1 MEAHMDDNGSI
12 FISDSN
18 DARQILASDLI
29 NQTQDL
35 LADLIE
41 QRRAKG
47 LTQEDVANTIGI
59 TRTAVTAF
67 ERYDGDPKIS
77 TIVRYAMA
85 VGARI
90 SINVEDGNL
99 WAEQARN
106 QAVWSHLSDS
116 SLEKNLENDV
126 SGELA
131 LLAIARMQ

>member
-1 MEAHMDDNGSI
+1 MENDDSL

-18 DARQILASDLI
+18 DARQILANDLI

-35 LADLIE
+35 LADLIDL
-41 QRRAKG
+41 RRAKG

-90 SINVEDGNL
+90 SINVEDGNV
-99 WAEQARN
+99 WAEQARTR
-106 QAVWSHLSDS
+106 AVWSNLSDS
-116 SLEKNLENDV
+116 EDDLHVEEV
-126 SGELA
+126 SDDIA
-131 LLAIARMQ
+131 MLAIAGRR

>member
-1 MEAHMDDNGSI
+1 MDDDSL

-18 DARQILASDLI
+18 DARQILANDLI

-41 QRRAKG
+41 LRRAKG

-90 SINVEDGNL
+90 SINVEDGSM
-99 WAEQARN
+99 WAEQARAR
-106 QAVWSHLSDS
+106 AVWSNLSESAHEDNRDEDIS
-116 SLEKNLENDV
+116 GDV
-126 SGELA
+126 A
-131 LLAIARMQ
+131 RLAIAGRRD

>member
-1 MEAHMDDNGSI
+1 MENNDSL
-12 FISDSN
+12 FISDGN

-35 LADLIE
+35 LADLIDL
-41 QRRAKG
+41 RRAKG

-90 SINVEDGNL
+90 SINVEDGNV

-106 QAVWSHLSDS
+106 RAIWSDLSDPAHS
-116 SLEKNLENDV
+116 ESQDEDIQGDV
-126 SGELA
+126 ARLV
-131 LLAIARMQ
+131 IAGRR

>member
-1 MEAHMDDNGSI
+1 MKNDDSI

-18 DARQILASDLI
+18 DARQILANDLI

-35 LADLIE
+35 LADLIDL
-41 QRRAKG
+41 RRAKG
-47 LTQEDVANTIGI
+47 LTQEDVANAIGI

-90 SINVEDGNL
+90 SINVEDGSV
-99 WAEQARN
+99 WAEQARTR
-106 QAVWSHLSDS
+106 AVWSNLSDS
-116 SLEKNLENDV
+116 DQSDSCDEDI
-126 SGELA
+126 SGDLA
-131 LLAIARMQ
+131 VLAIAARQ

>member
-1 MEAHMDDNGSI
+1 MENNDSL

-18 DARQILASDLI
+18 DARQILANDLI

-35 LADLIE
+35 LADLIDL
-41 QRRAKG
+41 RRAKG
-47 LTQEDVANTIGI
+47 LTQEDVANTIGV

-90 SINVEDGNL
+90 SINVEDGSA
-99 WAEQARN
+99 WAEQARTR
-106 QAVWSHLSDS
+106 AVWSNLSDTSEDGICVEEVS
-116 SLEKNLENDV
+116 SD
-126 SGELA
+126 LA
-131 LLAIARMQ
+131 LLAIAGRQ